1 MRSNLLIQETNMLR
15 FDIAPVCSNAYRFQ
29 ATMSFA
35 IAAIYLFT
43 PYKWVAF
50 LLAFGGFIRGF
61 VSPHK
66 CLSYKLFESITRKM
80 NWTKKVNAGSKMFA
94 DKIAA
99 IAGLAMGVTWL
110 MDSGVGMIPA
120 TAILIFAF
128 IDLST
133 GFCAAC
139 WAYAAWYKMKA
150 A

>member
-1 MRSNLLIQETNMLR
+1 MLR

-29 ATMSFA
+29 ATMSFT

-50 LLAFGGFIRGF
+50 ILAIGGFLRGF

-66 CLSYKLFESITRKM
+66 CLSYKLFEKITASM
-80 NWTKKVNAGSKMFA
+80 HWVKKVNAGSKMFA

-99 IAGLAMGVTWL
+99 VAGTAMAITWML
-110 MDSGVGMIPA
+110 DSNVGNIPA

-128 IDLST
+128 IDLAT

-139 WAYAAWYKMKA
+139 WAYGAWYKFRSSES
-150 A
+150 

>member
-1 MRSNLLIQETNMLR
+1 MLR

-35 IAAIYLFT
+35 IAALYLFT

-50 LLAFGGFIRGF
+50 LLAFGGLLRGF

-66 CLSYKLFESITRKM
+66 CLSYKLFEALTAKL
-80 NWTKKVNAGSKMFA
+80 NWSKKVNAGSKMFA
-94 DKIAA
+94 DKIAG
-99 IAGLAMGVTWL
+99 IAGLIMGVTWL
-110 MDSGVGMIPA
+110 MGSSIGNIPA

>member
-1 MRSNLLIQETNMLR
+1 MVIHWRAVMLR

-43 PYKWVAF
+43 PYQWVAL
-50 LLAFGGFIRGF
+50 LLAFGGLLRGF

-66 CLSYKLFESITRKM
+66 CLSYRLFAAITGKLGWKHP
-80 NWTKKVNAGSKMFA
+80 VNAGAKMFA
-94 DKIAA
+94 DKIAG
-99 IAGLAMGVTWL
+99 IAGIAMVVSWL
-110 MDSGVGMIPA
+110 MGSGFGAIPA

-128 IDLST
+128 VDLST

-139 WAYAAWYKMKA
+139 WAYGLWYRFREA
-150 A
+150 PST